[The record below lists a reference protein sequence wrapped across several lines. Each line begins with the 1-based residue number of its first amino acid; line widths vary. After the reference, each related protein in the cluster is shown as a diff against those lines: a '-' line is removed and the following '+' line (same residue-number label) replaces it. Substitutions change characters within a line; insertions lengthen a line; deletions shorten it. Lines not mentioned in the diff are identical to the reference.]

1 VARVRRSFTS
11 TIVGVDGTRLRSA
24 AYPVRLALVRL
35 RAAPG
40 RAALVALGIAAGA
53 AMLALAVGGSA
64 AVRDRAV
71 SQELARIGPSDSSL
85 QVVWSGVPAQASV
98 PVSQLDSD
106 ARRALT
112 SIVPGRPFGVSLF
125 RQAQFGGAFV
135 NLGGVDGLAR
145 WMRLRSGRLPKRCT
159 PRRCE
164 LVLVGTKRRRAPRLP
179 FLHVVGR
186 ATLTN
191 DAPLGAYFGN
201 RGANSPPLLL
211 AEGALAL
218 GRLPLPD
225 AELISRTYGWVLP
238 IAPGSLHDWEI
249 PGLARRVDSEAVRL
263 ATVDPVFSV
272 SAPLDS
278 LGSVHAKARVAGE
291 RLLLIGGDVAVLLLA
306 FAVLAAARRRRDTD
320 AARRRLTWAGA
331 RWSQLAT
338 FTAVEPV
345 LVAFGAV
352 CIGWAAG
359 AGFAALLARSLHTDA
374 GSVLAH
380 SLLSGR
386 GLALAALLALVSA
399 AVVVASLRAS
409 LRSFGGWS
417 LTTADVAAVGAAAAV
432 LLAVARGDARADS
445 VGGGTG
451 AFLLLL
457 PALVVFAA
465 AVLAARLLAPVFRAL
480 GRARGPLPVRL
491 AAVSLGRRG
500 GTAIVASAFLVVS
513 VGVALFAVSYR
524 ATLERGQRDQAAFAV
539 PADYVLSENLQ
550 RLVPVQAID
559 PAAFASL
566 GDTFTVAR
574 ASGDVR
580 GRDVTLL
587 GLPSQA
593 VSRISGWRARPT
605 ARLGPTERLRGLDL
619 RSRRFTLPYT
629 LDGTPVVVTL
639 DVLKPRGD
647 LAAVQLGTA
656 RAGSHLL
663 RGDVPAG
670 GRAIAL
676 RLGYPP
682 IAAFLAG
689 HRESGTTLS
698 VSNAS
703 RGVLTLPRPFSSWIG
718 TGGVRAAD
726 GSVRYLVN
734 RASVSLLRPR
744 QPTDGV
750 PVPVLA
756 TPGVAA
762 LGDIVSLKVN
772 DAPLTVQVTGRVPL
786 VPSVDGEAIVA
797 DRGRVSTALNAAR
810 PGALRA
816 SEVWV
821 LHARPGAAEELAR
834 APLDKLAVVSHA
846 EKLHELQS
854 DPLARGTLAI
864 LGATALAAL
873 VLALVGLLLIVVTD
887 LRDESGELFD
897 LRAQGVTAG
906 ELRRYLRVRAAIV
919 GVAGVVGG
927 VMTGAILVTLV
938 SSVVSVTAG
947 ATTPVPPLVV
957 SLDWPVLFLGFVV
970 FAVAAGLVVTAAS
983 TRTPA

>member
-1 VARVRRSFTS
+1 M
-11 TIVGVDGTRLRSA
+11 DGTRLRSA

-53 AMLALAVGGSA
+53 AMLALAAGGSA

-85 QVVWSGVPAQASV
+85 QVVWSGVPAQASAS
-98 PVSQLDSD
+98 VSSLDSE

-125 RQAQFGGAFV
+125 RQAQFGGALV
-135 NLGGVDGLAR
+135 NLGGVDGLR
-145 WMRLRSGRLPKRCT
+145 SWVRLRSGRLPRRCT
-159 PRRCE
+159 AQQCE
-164 LVLVGTKRRRAPRLP
+164 LVLVGGSGRLPRLP

-186 ATLTN
+186 GALTN
-191 DAPLGAYFGN
+191 DAPLTAYFGD
-201 RGANSPPLLL
+201 RGGSGPPLLL

-218 GRLPLPD
+218 GRAPLPD
-225 AELISRTYGWVLP
+225 AELIARTFGWVLP

-249 PGLARRVDSEAVRL
+249 PGLARQVDREAVRL
-263 ATVDPVFSV
+263 AAVDPVFSV

-278 LGSVHAKARVAGE
+278 LASVHAKARVAGE

-320 AARRRLTWAGA
+320 DARRRLTWSGA

-338 FTAVEPV
+338 FTAVEPA
-345 LVAFGAV
+345 LVALVAV
-352 CIGWAAG
+352 CVGWAAG
-359 AGFAALLARSLHTDA
+359 ALFAALLAHSLDTDA
-374 GSVLAH
+374 APALAH

-386 GLALAALLALVSA
+386 GLALAALLAIVSA

-409 LRSFGGWS
+409 VASFGGWS
-417 LTTADVAAVGAAAAV
+417 LTTADVAAVGAIAAV
-432 LLAVARGDARADS
+432 LLAVARGDTSADS

-465 AVLAARLLAPVFRAL
+465 AVLAARLLAPVFRML
-480 GRARGPLPVRL
+480 GRAHGPLPVRL
-491 AAVSLGRRG
+491 AAVSLARRG

-539 PADYVLSENLQ
+539 PADYVLSENLD
-550 RLVPVQAID
+550 RFVPLQGVA
-559 PAAFASL
+559 PRAFARL
-566 GDTFTVAR
+566 GDTVTVAR
-574 ASGDVR
+574 AAADAR

-587 GLPSQA
+587 ALPAQA
-593 VSRISGWRARPT
+593 VPRLNGWRRRPT
-605 ARLGPTERLRGLDL
+605 AQLGPSARLRGLDL
-619 RSRRFTLPYT
+619 HSRRFTLPFM
-629 LDGTPVVVTL
+629 LHGGPVVLTL

-647 LAAVQLGTA
+647 FAAVELGTA
-656 RAGSHLL
+656 TPGTHVLHAN
-663 RGDVPAG
+663 VPVG
-670 GRAIAL
+670 GRAVAL

-703 RGVLTLPRPFSSWIG
+703 RGVLTLRAPFSSWIG
-718 TGGVRAAD
+718 SGGVRVE
-726 GSVRYLVN
+726 GGRIRYIVN
-734 RASVSLLRPR
+734 RAAVSLLRPK
-744 QPTDGV
+744 QTTDGV

-756 TPGVAA
+756 TPGIAA
-762 LGDIVSLKVN
+762 LGDVVSLKVN
-772 DAPLTVQVTGRVPL
+772 DAPLTVQVAGRVPL

-797 DRGRVSTALNAAR
+797 DRDRVMTAVNAVRPGTLRPNEAWVLRAR
-810 PGALRA
+810 PDARQQL
-816 SEVWV
+816 
-821 LHARPGAAEELAR
+821 ARP
-834 APLDKLAVVSHA
+834 PLNRLAVASRTA
-846 EKLHELQS
+846 QLRELRS

-887 LRDESGELFD
+887 LRDETGELFD
-897 LRAQGVTAG
+897 LRAQGVSAR
-906 ELRRYLRVRAAIV
+906 ELRRYLRVRAALV
-919 GVAGVVGG
+919 AVAGVVGG
-927 VMTGAILVTLV
+927 VVTGAILVSLV

-957 SLDWPVLFLGFVV
+957 SLDWPILFFGFVA
-970 FAVAAGLVVTAAS
+970 FLAAATLVVGAAS
-983 TRTPA
+983 SRTPA

>member
-1 VARVRRSFTS
+1 ML
-11 TIVGVDGTRLRSA
+11 GLA
-24 AYPVRLALVRL
+24 A
-35 RAAPG
+35 
-40 RAALVALGIAAGA
+40 
-53 AMLALAVGGSA
+53 GGSA

-71 SQELARIGPSDSSL
+71 SQEFARIGPSDSSL

-98 PVSQLDSD
+98 SVPRLDSD

-135 NLGGVDGLAR
+135 NLGGVDGLGR
-145 WMRLRSGRLPKRCT
+145 WVRLRSGRLPQRCT

-164 LVLVGTKRRRAPRLP
+164 LVLVGGSGRLPRLP

-186 ATLTN
+186 GALTK
-191 DAPLGAYFGN
+191 DAPLSAYFGN
-201 RGANSPPLLL
+201 RGASGPPLLL

-218 GRLPLPD
+218 GSAPLPD
-225 AELISRTYGWVLP
+225 AELIARTYGWVLP

-249 PGLARRVDSEAVRL
+249 PGLARRVDREAVRL
-263 ATVDPVFSV
+263 AAVDPVFSV
-272 SAPLDS
+272 TAPLDS
-278 LGSVHAKARVAGE
+278 LASVHAKARVAGE

-320 AARRRLTWAGA
+320 DARRRLTWSGA

-338 FTAVEPV
+338 FTAVEPA
-345 LVAFGAV
+345 LVAFVAV
-352 CIGWAAG
+352 CVGWAAG
-359 AGFAALLARSLHTDA
+359 GLFAALLARSLNTDA
-374 GSVLAH
+374 GPVLAH

-386 GLALAALLALVSA
+386 GLALAALLAAASA

-409 LRSFGGWS
+409 VASFGGWS
-417 LTTADVAAVGAAAAV
+417 LTTADVAALGAIAAV
-432 LLAVARGDARADS
+432 LLAVARGDTSADS

-457 PALVVFAA
+457 PGLVVFAA
-465 AVLAARLLAPVFRAL
+465 AVLAARLLAPVFRML
-480 GRARGPLPVRL
+480 GRAHGPLPVRL
-491 AAVSLGRRG
+491 AAVSLARRG

-539 PADYVLSENLQ
+539 PADYVLSENLE
-550 RLVPVQAID
+550 RLVPVQAVA
-559 PAAFASL
+559 PRAFARL
-566 GDTFTVAR
+566 GDTVTVAR
-574 ASGDVR
+574 AAADAR

-587 GLPSQA
+587 ALPAQA
-593 VSRISGWRARPT
+593 VPRLNGWRTQPT
-605 ARLGPTERLRGLDL
+605 AQLGPSEHLRGLDL
-619 RSRRFTLPYT
+619 RSRRFTLPFV
-629 LDGTPVVVTL
+629 LHGGPVVLTL

-647 LAAVQLGTA
+647 FVAVELGTA
-656 RAGSHLL
+656 TPGTHVLHAN
-663 RGDVPAG
+663 VPS
-670 GRAIAL
+670 GRAVAL

-703 RGVLTLPRPFSSWIG
+703 QGVLTLRPPFSSWIG
-718 TGGVRAAD
+718 SGGVRVED
-726 GSVRYLVN
+726 RRIHYIVN
-734 RASVSLLRPR
+734 RAAVSLLRLK

-756 TPGVAA
+756 TPGIAA
-762 LGDIVSLKVN
+762 LGDVVSLKVN
-772 DAPLTVQVTGRVPL
+772 DVPLTVQIAGRVPL

-797 DRGRVSTALNAAR
+797 DRDRVSTALNAVR

-816 SEVWV
+816 NEAWV
-821 LHARPGAAEELAR
+821 LRARADAGEQLAR
-834 APLDKLAVVSHA
+834 APLNRLAVASHA
-846 EKLHELQS
+846 EELRELRA

-887 LRDESGELFD
+887 LRDETGELFD
-897 LRAQGVTAG
+897 LRAQGVTAR
-906 ELRRYLRVRAAIV
+906 ELRRYLRVRAALV
-919 GVAGVVGG
+919 AVAGVAGGVV
-927 VMTGAILVTLV
+927 TGAILVSLV

-957 SLDWPVLFLGFVV
+957 SLDWPLLFLGFVAFV
-970 FAVAAGLVVTAAS
+970 VAASLVVGAAS

>member
-1 VARVRRSFTS
+1 
-11 TIVGVDGTRLRSA
+11 
-24 AYPVRLALVRL
+24 
-35 RAAPG
+35 
-40 RAALVALGIAAGA
+40 
-53 AMLALAVGGSA
+53 MLALAVGGSA

-71 SQELARIGPSDSSL
+71 SRELARIGPSDSSL

-98 PVSQLDSD
+98 PVARLDAD

-112 SIVPGRPFGVSLF
+112 SIVPGRPFRVSLF
-125 RQAQFGGAFV
+125 RQASFGGAFV

-145 WMRLRSGRLPKRCT
+145 WVRVRSGRLPKRCT
-159 PRRCE
+159 PQRCE
-164 LVLVGTKRRRAPRLP
+164 LLLLGGRGRLPRLP

-186 ATLTN
+186 GRLID
-191 DAPLGAYFGN
+191 DAPLDAYFGAS
-201 RGANSPPLLL
+201 GANAPPLLL

-218 GRLPLPD
+218 GRAPLPD
-225 AELISRTYGWVLP
+225 AEGISRTYGWVLP

-249 PGLARRVDSEAVRL
+249 PGLARRIDREAVRL
-263 ATVDPVFSV
+263 GVVDPVFSV
-272 SAPLDS
+272 SAPLDA
-278 LGSVHAKARVAGE
+278 LAAVHEKARVAGE

-320 AARRRLTWAGA
+320 TARRRLTWAGA

-338 FTAVEPV
+338 FTAVEPA
-345 LVAFGAV
+345 LVAFVAV
-352 CIGWAAG
+352 CVGWAVG
-359 AGFAALLARSLHTDA
+359 AGFAALLARSLHTEA
-374 GSVLAH
+374 GPVLAH
-380 SLLSGR
+380 SLLSGG
-386 GLALAALLALVSA
+386 GLALAVLLAIVSA

-409 LRSFGGWS
+409 VASFGDWS
-417 LTTADVAAVGAAAAV
+417 LTTADVAAIGAVAAV
-432 LLAVARGDARADS
+432 LLAVARGDASADA

-491 AAVSLGRRG
+491 AAVSLARRG

-539 PADYVLSENLQ
+539 PADYVLSEDLQ
-550 RLVPVQAID
+550 RLVPVQQFE
-559 PAAFASL
+559 PAAFDAL
-566 GDTFTVAR
+566 GEPITVAR

-587 GLPSQA
+587 ALPSQA
-593 VSRISGWRARPT
+593 VPRIDGWRTRP
-605 ARLGPTERLRGLDL
+605 AAELGPSEHLQGLDL
-619 RSRRFTLPYT
+619 HSRRFVLPYK
-629 LDGTPVVVTL
+629 LEGDPVALTL

-647 LAAVQLGTA
+647 VDAVPLGTA
-656 RAGSHLL
+656 KAGTHVLRAN
-663 RGDVPAG
+663 VPA

-676 RLGYPP
+676 GLAFPP
-682 IAAFLAG
+682 VAAFLAG
-689 HRESGTTLS
+689 HRETGTTLS

-703 RGVLTLPRPFSSWIG
+703 RGVLTLRRPFSSWLG
-718 TGGVRAAD
+718 SGGVRVGD
-726 GSVRYLVN
+726 GRVHYLVN
-734 RASVSLLRPR
+734 RARVSLLRPQ
-744 QPTDGV
+744 QPTDGI

-756 TPGVAA
+756 TPGIAA

-772 DAPLTVQVTGRVPL
+772 DAPLTVQVVGRVPL
-786 VPSVDGEAIVA
+786 VPSVDGEALVA
-797 DRGRVSTALNAAR
+797 DRDRVLTAVNAVR
-810 PGALRA
+810 PGSLRP

-821 LHARPGAAEELAR
+821 LDARADAAKTLAR
-834 APLDKLAVVSHA
+834 APLNKLAVASHA
-846 EKLHELQS
+846 EKLRELES

-906 ELRRYLRVRAAIV
+906 ELRRYLRVRAALV
-919 GVAGVVGG
+919 AVAGVVGG
-927 VMTGAILVTLV
+927 VVTGAILVTLV

-957 SLDWPVLFLGFVV
+957 SLDWPLLFLGFVAFV
-970 FAVAAGLVVTAAS
+970 VAAALVVTAAS

>member
-1 VARVRRSFTS
+1 
-11 TIVGVDGTRLRSA
+11 
-24 AYPVRLALVRL
+24 
-35 RAAPG
+35 
-40 RAALVALGIAAGA
+40 
-53 AMLALAVGGSA
+53 MLALAVGGSA

-98 PVSQLDSD
+98 PVSRLDSD

-112 SIVPGRPFGVSLF
+112 SIVPGRPFGVALF

-135 NLGGVDGLAR
+135 NLGGVDGLGR
-145 WMRLRSGRLPKRCT
+145 WVRLSSGRLPRRCT
-159 PRRCE
+159 PQRCE
-164 LVLVGTKRRRAPRLP
+164 LVLVGGRGRLPRLP

-186 ATLTN
+186 GALTN
-191 DAPLGAYFGN
+191 DAPLAAYFGN
-201 RGANSPPLLL
+201 RGANGPPLLL

-218 GRLPLPD
+218 GSAPLPD
-225 AELISRTYGWVLP
+225 AELIARTYGWVLP

-249 PGLARRVDSEAVRL
+249 PGLARRIDREAVRL
-263 ATVDPVFSV
+263 AAVDPVFSV
-272 SAPLDS
+272 TAPLDS

-320 AARRRLTWAGA
+320 DARRRLTWSGA

-338 FTAVEPV
+338 FTAVEPA
-345 LVAFGAV
+345 LVAFVAV

-359 AGFAALLARSLHTDA
+359 AGLAALLARSLSTDA
-374 GSVLAH
+374 GPVLAH
-380 SLLSGR
+380 SLLSGH
-386 GLALAALLALVSA
+386 GLALAVLLAVVSA

-409 LRSFGGWS
+409 VASFGGWS
-417 LTTADVAAVGAAAAV
+417 LTTADVAAVGAIAAV
-432 LLAVARGDARADS
+432 LLAVARGDASADS

-465 AVLAARLLAPVFRAL
+465 AVLAARLLAPVFRML
-480 GRARGPLPVRL
+480 GRAHGPLPVRL
-491 AAVSLGRRG
+491 AAVSLARRG

-539 PADYVLSENLQ
+539 PADYVLSESLE
-550 RLVPVQAID
+550 RLVPLQAIA
-559 PAAFASL
+559 PAAFARL
-566 GDTFTVAR
+566 GDTVTVAR
-574 ASGDVR
+574 AAGDAR

-587 GLPSQA
+587 ALPAQA
-593 VSRISGWRARPT
+593 VARLDGWRTRPT
-605 ARLGPTERLRGLDL
+605 ARLGPSQHLRGLDL
-619 RSRRFTLPYT
+619 RSRRFALPFTLH
-629 LDGTPVVVTL
+629 GGPVVLTL
-639 DVLKPRGD
+639 DVLKPSGD
-647 LAAVQLGTA
+647 FAAVELGTA
-656 RAGSHLL
+656 TPGTHVLHAN
-663 RGDVPAG
+663 VPTG
-670 GRAIAL
+670 GRAVAL

-703 RGVLTLPRPFSSWIG
+703 RGVLTLGRPFSSWIG
-718 TGGVRAAD
+718 SGGVR
-726 GSVRYLVN
+726 VENRRIRYVVN
-734 RASVSLLRPR
+734 RAAVSLLRPK

-756 TPGVAA
+756 TPGIAA
-762 LGDIVSLKVN
+762 LGDVVSLKVN
-772 DAPLTVQVTGRVPL
+772 DAPLTVQVAGRVPL

-797 DRGRVSTALNAAR
+797 DRDRVFTALNASR
-810 PGALRA
+810 PGTLRA
-816 SEVWV
+816 NEAWV
-821 LHARPGAAEELAR
+821 LRAAPDAGEQLAR
-834 APLDKLAVVSHA
+834 APLNRLAVASHA
-846 EKLHELQS
+846 EALHELRS

-887 LRDESGELFD
+887 LRDETGELFE
-897 LRAQGVTAG
+897 LRAQGVTAR
-906 ELRRYLRVRAAIV
+906 ELRRYLRVRAALV
-919 GVAGVVGG
+919 AVAGVVGG
-927 VMTGAILVTLV
+927 VVTGAILVSLV

-947 ATTPVPPLVV
+947 ATTPIPPLVV

-970 FAVAAGLVVTAAS
+970 FVVAASLVVAAAS